1 MTAVVYREC
10 RRQPSVSY
18 NTRPSAVATSTP
30 RVVALARATLCSLF
44 ILQLVH
50 QRTGESATRMILM
63 GLNSIIDREVVYKD
77 DTPNRGDFAIC
88 CENPCN
94 RYRRS

>member
-1 MTAVVYREC
+1 MQTPAQRLIQYAAVRGSDEY
-10 RRQPSVSY
+10 
-18 NTRPSAVATSTP
+18 SAC
-30 RVVALARATLCSLF
+30 LCSRESNT
-44 ILQLVH
+44 LQLVY